1 MNADRVG
8 GETDRLHRL
17 SDEAWNSIS
26 DLFPHS
32 IGNKG
37 FSQIIPSRE
46 VFEAVLYRARTGCPW
61 RDLPKSYGPW
71 HTIYMR
77 WQRWVVRGVPNRV
90 WKMLLEQ
97 KVDLG
102 KLDLSLVILDSSVV
116 RAHQHAAGAQK
127 KKVFRHWAVLGEDF
141 PLKFTLPVWMIVM
154 RLLFGLH
161 LVRLA
166 MLQ

>member
-1 MNADRVG
+1 MFTVNWKSSGELREPSVLFRMNADRVG

-127 KKVFRHWAVLGEDF
+127 KRCSGIGPFSGRIFH
-141 PLKFTLPVWMIVM
+141 
-154 RLLFGLH
+154 
-161 LVRLA
+161 
-166 MLQ
+166 